1 MEQQKKDKRKILLV
15 LPLLVLP
22 FMALAFYALGG
33 GKGNGSPNQHVS
45 QKGINTSLPDASF
58 KGAEEPQDKMGFYQ
72 QSDRDSSGR
81 NNDNGIKNVAD
92 RLGFNGLEEDRQTKA
107 INEKL
112 KALNT
117 EIAKPTP
124 VAGNSGSGAA
134 RPQPSSMKNDVDRLE
149 ALMKAMKENKGEDPE
164 MAQLSEMMDK
174 IIAIQNPGMVQ
185 DKLKQQP
192 ALPVKTDSAFKAI
205 PAIIEGNQKVAQGAV
220 VKLRLLDTIHLKD
233 MVIPKNQLLFGSCNI
248 TNQRLLLTIKN
259 IRLGSSIIP
268 VDLSVFSLDGLIG
281 IDAPEAELG
290 EAAGNGATDA
300 MQGMQFLSMDQSI
313 GVQAA
318 GAGIDAAKNLLSK
331 KVKRIRVKLK
341 GGQQI
346 LLRNNNQRP

>member
-1 MEQQKKDKRKILLV
+1 METKKTDKRKLFLF

-22 FMALAFYALGG
+22 FMAFAFYALGG
-33 GKGNGSPNQHVS
+33 GKGNINPNQFS
-45 QKGINTSLPDASF
+45 AQKGINTSLPDASF
-58 KGAEEPQDKMGFYQ
+58 NQKEEPQDKMGFYQ
-72 QSDRDSSGR
+72 QSDRDSSGK
-81 NNDNGIKNVAD
+81 NNGIKNVAD
-92 RLGFNGLEEDRQTKA
+92 RLGFNGQEEDPQTKA

-124 VAGNSGSGAA
+124 VINNGSGAA
-134 RPQPSSMKNDVDRLE
+134 KPQPTSMKSDVDRLE
-149 ALMKAMKENKGEDPE
+149 ALMKAMKENKEEDPE
-164 MAQLSEMMDK
+164 MAQLSGMMDK
-174 IIAIQNPGMVQ
+174 IIAIQNPGIVQ

-192 ALPVKTDSAFKAI
+192 GLAVKADSAFKAI
-205 PAIIEGNQKVAQGAV
+205 PAVIEGNQKVAQGAV

-290 EAAGNGATDA
+290 EAAGNGATNA

-341 GGQQI
+341 GGQSV
-346 LLRNNNQRP
+346 LLRNNNQRL